1 MTYGAIDLHKKE
13 SQIRIVAEDGAVI
26 DRRIATRRDAFTR
39 LFGERP
45 PMRVLVEASTES
57 EWVACHL
64 ESLGHEVIVADPNY
78 AAMYGGRSRRIK
90 TDLRDVAAL
99 TTACTQGIYR
109 AIHRRSAARR
119 AVQAQLRVR
128 DELVDA
134 RGRAISLVRAL
145 TRAEG
150 LRLRSGS
157 AETFARRLA
166 DVALSPSLAV
176 TVAPVCRL
184 LSCLN
189 EEIRHADTRLA
200 ELVTTDPDVARLTT
214 LPGIGPITAAAFV
227 AALDDVRRFRRAGQV
242 ANYLGLVPREYSS
255 GEQQRRGHIVRS
267 AHPRVQALL
276 VQAAWR
282 IWISKRPDT
291 AALRT
296 WAQLLARRRSP
307 RIAIVALARRLAR
320 ILYGMWRDESP
331 YQSPRPRAATTSTQT
346 ATAMEAVRV

>member
-13 SQIRIVAEDGAVI
+13 SQIRIVAEGGEVI

-45 PMRVLVEASTES
+45 RMRVLLEASTES

-78 AAMYGGRSRRIK
+78 APMYGGRSRRIK

-99 TTACTQGIYR
+99 TTACVQGIYR
-109 AIHRRSAARR
+109 SIHRRSPARR
-119 AVQAQLRVR
+119 DIQAQLRLR
-128 DELVDA
+128 DEFVES

-157 AETFARRLA
+157 AETFERRLA
-166 DVALSPSLAV
+166 ALELSPSLAV
-176 TVAPVCRL
+176 TVAPVGQL
-184 LSCLN
+184 LTGVN
-189 EEIRHADTRLA
+189 EAVRRADTRLTD
-200 ELVTTDPDVARLTT
+200 LVKTDPDIARLTT
-214 LPGIGPITAAAFV
+214 FPSIGPITAAAFV
-227 AALDDVRRFRRAGQV
+227 AALDDVTRFRRASQV

-282 IWISKRPDT
+282 IWLSKREET

-307 RIAIVALARRLAR
+307 RIAVVALARRIAR
-320 ILYGMWRDESP
+320 ILFAMWRDERD
-331 YQSPRPRAATTSTQT
+331 YQPPRRRADASTQAVT
-346 ATAMEAVRV
+346 PMEAVNV

>member
-13 SQIRIVAEDGAVI
+13 SQVRIVTEEGEVI

-39 LFGERP
+39 LFGSGPR
-45 PMRVLVEASTES
+45 MRLLVEASTES

-99 TTACTQGIYR
+99 TTACVQGTYR
-109 AIHRRSAARR
+109 PIHRRSPARR
-119 AVQAQLRVR
+119 AIQGQLRVR
-128 DELVDA
+128 DELVES
-134 RGRAISLVRAL
+134 RSRAISLVRAL

-157 AETFARRLA
+157 AETFGRRLA
-166 DVALSPSLAV
+166 ALELSPPLAA
-176 TVAPVCRL
+176 TVAPVCQLLACINAEVRRADGRL
-184 LSCLN
+184 G
-189 EEIRHADTRLA
+189 
-200 ELVTTDPDVARLTT
+200 ELVTTDPDIARLTT
-214 LPGIGPITAAAFV
+214 FPSIGPITAAAFV
-227 AALDDVRRFRRAGQV
+227 AALDDVTRFRRASQV

-282 IWISKRPDT
+282 IWLSKRDDT
-291 AALRT
+291 SALRT
-296 WAQLLARRRSP
+296 WAQLLAKRRGP
-307 RIAIVALARRLAR
+307 RIAIVALARRVAR
-320 ILYGMWRDESP
+320 ILFGMWRDETD
-331 YQSPRPRAATTSTQT
+331 YQPPHWRVSAPMHAVTPREAATL
-346 ATAMEAVRV
+346 

>member
-13 SQIRIVAEDGAVI
+13 SQIRIVAEDGEVI

-45 PMRVLVEASTES
+45 RMRVLLEASTES

-64 ESLGHEVIVADPNY
+64 ESLGHDVIVADPNY

-99 TTACTQGIYR
+99 TTACVQGIYR
-109 AIHRRSAARR
+109 AIHRRSPARR
-119 AVQAQLRVR
+119 VIQAQLRVR
-128 DELVDA
+128 DELVES

-150 LRLRSGS
+150 LRLQSGS
-157 AETFARRLA
+157 AETFGRRLA
-166 DVALSPSLAV
+166 ALELSPSLAA
-176 TVAPVCRL
+176 TVAPVCQL
-184 LSCLN
+184 LVCIN
-189 EEIRHADTRLA
+189 EEVRRADTRLA
-200 ELVTTDPDVARLTT
+200 ELVTTDPDIARLTT
-214 LPGIGPITAAAFV
+214 FPSIGPITAAAFV
-227 AALDDVRRFRRAGQV
+227 AALDDVTRFRRASQV

-282 IWISKRPDT
+282 IWLSKREET

-296 WAQLLARRRSP
+296 WAQLLARRRST
-307 RIAIVALARRLAR
+307 RIAIVALARRVAR
-320 ILYGMWRDESP
+320 ILFGMWRDESD
-331 YQSPRPRAATTSTQT
+331 YQPPRRRADAMPPVVTP
-346 ATAMEAVRV
+346 MEAVGV